1 MKKRYVSLAIVLT
14 CTLILTGCSTKK
26 DEDKASK
33 KETGA
38 TEKKLTILGT
48 SDIHGRYMPWD
59 YATDVANTD
68 GSFAQISTIVNE
80 VRKEDPNMLLVDA
93 GDLIQDNSAELF
105 QKDDPHPATESL
117 KALKYDIW
125 TMGNHEFDYGFDVL
139 DNITK
144 QFDGAVLAG
153 NVQLEDDTPYFA
165 PYKIIERDGVKVGFI
180 GMTTPMV
187 AEFKEDTDIFD
198 GKKLTDP
205 VKETIKTI
213 KEIKEKADILVAVV
227 HMGIENENNVENTG
241 VADMA
246 KQIPELD
253 VIFAGHMHTLVEEEF
268 INDVLIVEPDKYGR
282 YVSRVDLTLEKDK
295 DGFKTKEKKGSA
307 IKVADY
313 EEDKKITQLLA
324 DSHEKARKD
333 ANTELGKLI
342 GMDLVPENEI
352 KGIPQVQ
359 IQETP
364 LHNFLGE
371 VMQHYSQDADV
382 VAFQIDTD
390 SPKLNVGDIR
400 KKDIAKNYRYAGGEV
415 TVYDVTG
422 KDLKDYM
429 EWAAGY
435 YNTLEDGDVTI
446 SFDKERRTSKY
457 NTNDRFHGIKY
468 DIDLREPAKKR
479 IKNLTKLDGTPI
491 KDDTS
496 IKVGMNAYRMKFL
509 QSEDGPLVGRDF
521 KEIYSTTDE
530 ENFGEV
536 DGRIQQ
542 LCARYL
548 DEVVNRTY
556 EGKMLHNWDVIGLDK
571 NQEGRDAVVKLMN
584 EGIISLP
591 SSDDGVVTNIESIN
605 IKKKPTSDD
614 IKAIADKAKLNPD
627 DFKSC
632 ETTGELYT
640 KVAEALKK

>member
-1 MKKRYVSLAIVLT
+1 MKKRYVSLALALT
-14 CTLILTGCSTKK
+14 CSLVLTGCSTKK
-26 DEDKASK
+26 NEAKTSE
-33 KETGA
+33 KEAVA

-117 KALKYDIW
+117 KALKYDVW

-153 NVQLEDDTPYFA
+153 NVQLEDSTPYFA

-295 DGFKTKEKKGSA
+295 DGFKTTEKKGSA

-313 EEDKKITQLLA
+313 EEDKKITKLLA

-333 ANTELGKLI
+333 ANTELGKLV

-359 IQETP
+359 IEETP

-371 VMQHYSQDADV
+371 VMQHYSQNADV

-390 SPKLNVGDIR
+390 SPKLDIGDIR

-415 TVYDVTG
+415 TVYEVTG

-435 YNTLEDGDVTI
+435 YNTLDDGDVTI

-491 KDDTS
+491 KDDTP
-496 IKVGMNAYRMKFL
+496 IKIGMNAYRMKFL
-509 QSEDGPLVGRDF
+509 QSEEGPLVGRDF

-548 DEVVNRTY
+548 DEVVDRTY
-556 EGKMLHNWDVIGLDK
+556 EGKLLHNWDVI
-571 NQEGRDAVVKLMN
+571 
-584 EGIISLP
+584 
-591 SSDDGVVTNIESIN
+591 
-605 IKKKPTSDD
+605 
-614 IKAIADKAKLNPD
+614 
-627 DFKSC
+627 
-632 ETTGELYT
+632 
-640 KVAEALKK
+640 